1 MYQKYITHCIRILFA
16 AVLLAG
22 CSPASVDTTEDLRS
36 LEQAAIAYSSAA
48 SAKDAAAVMSMYDES
63 VLMVPPN
70 AEFVDGPQDLAN
82 HRFGFIE
89 TAGIQLE
96 FELVR
101 AEVSDA
107 GDMGWTLAVG
117 DITIPTETG
126 TPDKDIVRDFHTWKK
141 QSDGSWKVVID
152 MWNSGIIE

>member
-1 MYQKYITHCIRILFA
+1 MCQKYITHCIRILFA
-16 AVLLAG
+16 VALLAG
-22 CSPASVDTTEDLRS
+22 CSPASVGTTEDLRS
-36 LEQAAIAYSSAA
+36 LEQAAIASPSAA
-48 SAKDAAAVMSMYDES
+48 SAKDAATVKSMYMYDES
-63 VLMVPPN
+63 VLMVPAN

-107 GDMGWTLAVG
+107 GDMGWTLVARAA
-117 DITIPTETG
+117 IFLYPLHRI
-126 TPDKDIVRDFHTWKK
+126 HT
-141 QSDGSWKVVID
+141 S
-152 MWNSGIIE
+152 